1 MTSPPRPTLPV
12 PLVTT
17 RLVLREFAETDWR
30 AVHAYASDPAVTRYM
45 FFPPRTEA
53 DSRAYV
59 ARAIAARDEQPRQ
72 TYELAVTLRDGGR
85 LVGAC
90 DLTGEGEGIV
100 DIGYSLARD
109 VWGQGYATEIV
120 HSLVAAGFGALGVRN
135 IVATVAPGNRA
146 SARVLEK
153 AGFRR
158 MGVEY
163 RYRYAKG
170 HWWDMER
177 FTLEHAEWRLTAETP
192 P

>member
-1 MTSPPRPTLPV
+1 MRP
-12 PLVTT
+12 
-17 RLVLREFAETDWR
+17 
-30 AVHAYASDPAVTRYM
+30 S
-45 FFPPRTEA
+45 RTEA

-59 ARAIAARDEQPRQ
+59 ARAIA
-72 TYELAVTLRDGGR
+72 
-85 LVGAC
+85 
-90 DLTGEGEGIV
+90 
-100 DIGYSLARD
+100 
-109 VWGQGYATEIV
+109 
-120 HSLVAAGFGALGVRN
+120 
-135 IVATVAPGNRA
+135 APGNRA